1 MVLQDEG
8 ARNLVPHP
16 QKKKKKKDNSA
27 FSEAAGPVNTTE
39 MLESD

>member
-8 ARNLVPHP
+8 ARNLFPHP
-16 QKKKKKKDNSA
+16 QKKKKKDNSA